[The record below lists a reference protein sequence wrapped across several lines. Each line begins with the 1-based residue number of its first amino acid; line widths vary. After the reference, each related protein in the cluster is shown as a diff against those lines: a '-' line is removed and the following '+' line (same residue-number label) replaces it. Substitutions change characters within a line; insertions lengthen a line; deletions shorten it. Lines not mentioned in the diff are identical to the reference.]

1 MRLKSLPCTK
11 ITERTLMISRRL
23 SEHVETRR
31 LSRRDVIAAMAATVT
46 AAMQAQ
52 AQNPQLSVIYYV
64 PGGRLGFQRPA
75 TIMPLTNSWHLLSSD
90 QTMRVD
96 VREALRINSDWDDRM
111 WQPDRHVLV
120 ASGLLSPGI
129 EHRHFR
135 DQRYGSARPARHST
149 SRPLRRRS

>member
-11 ITERTLMISRRL
+11 ITERSLMISRRL
-23 SEHVETRR
+23 SEHVTTRR

-52 AQNPQLSVIYYV
+52 AQNPQVSVIYYV
-64 PGGRLGFQRPA
+64 PGGRLGSQRPA
-75 TIMPLTNSWHLLSSD
+75 TIMPLTNTWHLLSSD